1 MQVAENY
8 GIMSVGRK
16 IRTEVNEMTIT
27 LQNRNGLTVSYNTSE
42 IIKIECDKAGN
53 RFNKSDLA
61 GNGIKANEPVI
72 IISFKDLTQST
83 FSSDWKIFF

>member
-1 MQVAENY
+1 
-8 GIMSVGRK
+8 
-16 IRTEVNEMTIT
+16 MTIT
-27 LQNRNGLTVSYNTSE
+27 LQNRNGLTVSYNTSD

-83 FSSDWKIFF
+83 FLSDWKIVFQAANPPTVCR